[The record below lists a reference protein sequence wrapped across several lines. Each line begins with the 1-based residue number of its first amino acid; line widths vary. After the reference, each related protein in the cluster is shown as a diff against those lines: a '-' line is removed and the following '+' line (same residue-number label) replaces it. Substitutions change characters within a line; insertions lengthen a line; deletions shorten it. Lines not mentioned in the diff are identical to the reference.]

1 MPVATRTKHRLPP
14 KKYFF
19 LPVQDFVEEL
29 GTRISIARRSLR
41 LSHRQLA
48 EKSQTSL
55 ATYKRIEQGD
65 MTVAV
70 GTILCVLYCLDELES
85 AQSLLAEYEV
95 VGDELPRRIR
105 ESRKP
110 RPAADDN
117 PD

>member
-1 MPVATRTKHRLPP
+1 MPVATRIKHRLPP

-41 LSHRQLA
+41 LSQRQLA

-70 GTILCVLYCLDELES
+70 GTILSVLYCLDELES

>member
-1 MPVATRTKHRLPP
+1 MPVATRIEPRLPP
-14 KKYFF
+14 KEYFF
-19 LPVQDFVEEL
+19 LPGQDFVEEL

-41 LSHRQLA
+41 LSQRQLD

-70 GTILCVLYCLDELES
+70 GTILSVLYCLDELES

-117 PD
+117 PA

>member
-1 MPVATRTKHRLPP
+1 MRIKHRLPP
-14 KKYFF
+14 KKYYF
-19 LPVQDFVEEL
+19 LPVQDYVEEL

-41 LSHRQLA
+41 LSQRQLA

-70 GTILCVLYCLDELES
+70 GTILSVLYCLDELES
-85 AQSLLAEYEV
+85 AQCLLADYESAS
-95 VGDELPRRIR
+95 EKLPRRVR

-110 RPAADDN
+110 RPTEDIVD
-117 PD
+117 